1 MKKIIVY
8 TLAVMLSSFTLAS
21 CSNKADSGSEKK
33 SESPASSGKQDS
45 TVSEESDK
53 FVIGGIGPLTGDLSS
68 YGISVKQ
75 GAEYAVDEINASG
88 GLKIGDK
95 TYKVELD
102 FKDDEGEPEKALTAY
117 TSLKSSGINALIG
130 GVTSQSSMA
139 VSDHTKDDY
148 ILQVSPCATAE
159 GITSNPN
166 VFRLGFTDKQQAEV
180 MADYVDR
187 EGYENIVL
195 FYNESNEYSK
205 SVHDAFVKSLND
217 KGKGSIISA
226 EETFNDGDNDFSN
239 QFMDIDGSAETLI
252 VFFGYNNEAAALI
265 EQAKEFDNGSDF
277 VGTDGMDLVIDKVSD
292 PGVLDGTIFT
302 SDFIPVM
309 GGNKAEKFAIGYTGK
324 YKETSNHFAAGG
336 YDAVYAAAEAAK
348 KAGSIDNN
356 ALVSAMSEI
365 SFEGASGEIK
375 FDASG
380 EANQKVGL
388 VYIEDGKY
396 NAK

>member
-1 MKKIIVY
+1 MYKNAREKDMKKIIVY
-8 TLAVMLSSFTLAS
+8 TLAVMLSSFTLAA

-45 TVSEESDK
+45 TVSEESGK

-205 SVHDAFVKSLND
+205 SVHDAIV
-217 KGKGSIISA
+217 KGKYYKCGR
-226 EETFNDGDNDFSN
+226 
-239 QFMDIDGSAETLI
+239 DI
-252 VFFGYNNEAAALI
+252 
-265 EQAKEFDNGSDF
+265 
-277 VGTDGMDLVIDKVSD
+277 
-292 PGVLDGTIFT
+292 
-302 SDFIPVM
+302 
-309 GGNKAEKFAIGYTGK
+309 
-324 YKETSNHFAAGG
+324 
-336 YDAVYAAAEAAK
+336 
-348 KAGSIDNN
+348 
-356 ALVSAMSEI
+356 
-365 SFEGASGEIK
+365 
-375 FDASG
+375 
-380 EANQKVGL
+380 
-388 VYIEDGKY
+388 
-396 NAK
+396 